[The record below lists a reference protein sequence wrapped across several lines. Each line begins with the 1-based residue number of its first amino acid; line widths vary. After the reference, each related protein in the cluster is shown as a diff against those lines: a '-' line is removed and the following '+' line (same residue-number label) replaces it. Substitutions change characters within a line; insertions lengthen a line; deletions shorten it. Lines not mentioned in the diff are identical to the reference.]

1 MEPLHSLC
9 HRIYKSVFLVKLLG
23 DKISETEFL
32 PQLTPLG
39 CPGESGATAASRAGM
54 GTGIGGEDAQVA
66 QAHQY
71 HVQPASR
78 SKLKLLNF
86 LAAPAFHGQHC
97 SGSTTET
104 EHCNTDPCPGEGCQ
118 LCLANVLSL
127 PSLSSFFLFLSCHLS
142 CHVILETICC
152 PPSDPCP
159 GEGYQLCFANVL
171 SLPAILPSISCCVT
185 FSLARHSCHNLLSSQ

>member
-32 PQLTPLG
+32 PQLMPLG
-39 CPGESGATAASRAGM
+39 YPGESGATAASPAGT
-54 GTGIGGEDAQVA
+54 GTGIGVEDAQV
-66 QAHQY
+66 AHQY

-78 SKLKLLNF
+78 SNLKLLNF

-127 PSLSSFFLFLSCHLS
+127 PSLSSFFLFLSCHFCLGTSFLKQSVVLPVIPVLVRVTS
-142 CHVILETICC
+142 CAWQMCHCSQQFST
-152 PPSDPCP
+152 
-159 GEGYQLCFANVL
+159 FA
-171 SLPAILPSISCCVT
+171 
-185 FSLARHSCHNLLSSQ
+185 FARHSCDKNLVTIFCPPQ

>member
-32 PQLTPLG
+32 PQLMPLG
-39 CPGESGATAASRAGM
+39 CPGESGATAASPAGM
-54 GTGIGGEDAQVA
+54 GTGIEVEDAQVA

-78 SKLKLLNF
+78 SYLKLEF

-104 EHCNTDPCPGEGCQ
+104 EHCNTDPCPGEG
-118 LCLANVLSL
+118 
-127 PSLSSFFLFLSCHLS
+127 
-142 CHVILETICC
+142 
-152 PPSDPCP
+152 
-159 GEGYQLCFANVL
+159 YQLCFANVPL
-171 SLPAILPSISCCVT
+171 LPAILPSISCCVT